1 MVVVPAFAHAD
12 QSGEPDIVAL
22 GSHAIDDPALAAPS
36 MGEMADQPVAG
47 HADADPDEDAPDQP
61 VPAAD
66 DEEQDRQGNC
76 CHIHVRSTKA

>member
-12 QSGEPDIVAL
+12 QTSEPDIVAL

-61 VPAAD
+61 APAAD
-66 DEEQDRQGNC
+66 DEEQDRPGQLLP
-76 CHIHVRSTKA
+76 HPLRSTKA